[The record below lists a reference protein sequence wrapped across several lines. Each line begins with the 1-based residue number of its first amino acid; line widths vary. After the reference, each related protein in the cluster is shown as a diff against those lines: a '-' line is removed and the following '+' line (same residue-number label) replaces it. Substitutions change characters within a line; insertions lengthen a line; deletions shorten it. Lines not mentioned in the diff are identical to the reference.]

1 MKFLV
6 LFAATLLC
14 VQAYHIPYGLYD
26 ASFESSEEEYQ
37 LLVKANNQPPLSLPG
52 VGVYN
57 QPILQAVKVKVP
69 RYISPELKQQIITQ
83 TLAARGLTLH
93 TQPPQGGLNNVASTA
108 DVRPQR
114 EVPAT
119 AAVNKGAAVVS
130 GPVANDVVLTAGV
143 QEASVKPVARAVLAT
158 PVVPETPVI
167 PVVPMML

>member
-1 MKFLV
+1 MKLLV

-37 LLVKANNQPPLSLPG
+37 VLVKANNQPPLSLPG

-69 RYISPELKQQIITQ
+69 RYVSPELKQQIITQ

-93 TQPPQGGLNNVASTA
+93 TQPPQGALNNVAPTA

-119 AAVNKGAAVVS
+119 TAAANKGAAVVS
-130 GPVANDVVLTAGV
+130 GTDDNNVVLTAGV
-143 QEASVKPVARAVLAT
+143 QEASVKPAVLST
-158 PVVPETPVI
+158 SVVPEAPVI

>member
-14 VQAYHIPYGLYD
+14 VQAYHIPYGFYD
-26 ASFESSEEEYQ
+26 ASSESSEEEYQ
-37 LLVKANNQPPLSLPG
+37 VLVTANNQPPLSLPG

-69 RYISPELKQQIITQ
+69 RYVSPELKQQIIAQ

-93 TQPPQGGLNNVASTA
+93 TQPPQGGLNNVAPTA
-108 DVRPQR
+108 GVRPQR

-119 AAVNKGAAVVS
+119 AAVNKDGAVES
-130 GPVANDVVLTAGV
+130 GVIANNVITKGGV
-143 QEASVKPVARAVLAT
+143 QETSVKPVAPAVLSTAVLSES
-158 PVVPETPVI
+158 PMVPI
-167 PVVPMML
+167 VPMIL